1 MKREELT
8 NKLHELAVK
17 YDPMSHKEKGFS
29 NDIFLKEPIVLFED
43 SDEEKDSI
51 VAFYT
56 HNGDIFCITESMY
69 DIDPVDLD
77 DELLE
82 KFVNYISDESNLSTE

>member
-1 MKREELT
+1 MKREELI

-29 NDIFLKEPIVLFED
+29 NDVFLKEFIALPED
-43 SDEEKDSI
+43 SDGAKDSI
-51 VAFYT
+51 LAFST
-56 HNGDIFCITESMY
+56 HNRNIFCITESMY
-69 DIDPVDLD
+69 DIDPLDFD

-82 KFVNYISDESNLSTE
+82 KFVNYISDENNLSTE